1 MDTGL
6 TYLFLNADYFVLLL
20 MRTSAL
26 IFASPIF
33 GRINIPQIAKIGLV
47 FGLTY
52 LFFLSHP
59 NSEIFAYTSA
69 FGFFLLIAS
78 ELLIGVAL
86 AFVTNIFFTLTFV
99 AGQMIDMQ
107 IGFGIVS
114 VYDIQNNTQVP
125 VFGNVLNI
133 TLLLVFFI
141 VNGHHR
147 LIEVLYMTLEMLPVG
162 GLVFRPEIGLV
173 ALELFALAF
182 TLGVMV
188 ALPVVASGL
197 VLEIAFGTLMRSVPQ
212 LNMFVVGIPM
222 KTLVGFLMIIAIL
235 PIFSNFSEVIFSN
248 MFLGIRQMFDTF
260 LVV

>member
-59 NSEIFAYTSA
+59 TSEIFAYTSA

-125 VFGNVLNI
+125 VMGNILNLM
-133 TLLLVFFI
+133 LLMVMFAA
-141 VNGHHR
+141 NGHQR
-147 LIEVLYMTLEMLPVG
+147 LIGMVYLTLENLPVG
-162 GLVFRPEIGLV
+162 TLVFSPGVGLV
-173 ALELFALAF
+173 ALELFSRAF
-182 TLGVMV
+182 VLGVMM
-188 ALPVVASGL
+188 ALPIVASGL
-197 VLEIAFGTLMRSVPQ
+197 TLEIAFGVIMRAVPQ
-212 LNMFVVGIPM
+212 IHMFVVGVPVKM
-222 KTLVGFLMIIAIL
+222 LVGLFMFIVTL
-235 PIFSNFSEVIFSN
+235 PVYGNFSGRIFDD
-248 MFLGIRQMFDTF
+248 MFSGMDKMFATF
-260 LVV
+260 VG